1 MYISTTNEKQKTNDI
16 VEEIPYSSENKNAT
30 NFVSTAKNQKTS
42 QKADDNETLQE
53 NYFWSL

>member
-16 VEEIPYSSENKNAT
+16 VEEKPYSSENKNAT

-42 QKADDNETLQE
+42 
-53 NYFWSL
+53 